1 MGKSLLKKLDLVG
14 GQNPIEPAKYDCK
27 IYYGPYVYNFLEVY
41 EYLKKNNMAFQIKDV
56 QDLSANISRDL
67 NNLKKINLENI
78 KKINSFGE
86 KILSNTIK
94 ELDAIF

>member
-1 MGKSLLKKLDLVG
+1 M
-14 GQNPIEPAKYDCK
+14 
-27 IYYGPYVYNFLEVY
+27 Y